1 MKFSELSRKYSS
13 SVEREDFAAA
23 AELVGQAAK
32 EAGFL
37 VGPAYHGT
45 DTKFTVFEHSED
57 IGFHFGTAAAADG
70 RIRQAGIDADSVVV
84 KAFLK
89 IANPLRVDDMFT
101 WAPEEVREALLVKQ
115 IITPEEYGNMDIV
128 GREEV
133 CGFLQRSG
141 YDAIIY
147 KNETEGGGDSFIV
160 FESRQIRDASA
171 VVLDDAGMPMTL
183 ERRFLSD
190 SSDIRGDAIS
200 SLERGGAGGRAE
212 QRAPDCSIGTSFFA
226 SGCRKCF
233 TRRELC
239 VF

>member
-13 SVEREDFAAA
+13 AVEREDFTLAAD
-23 AELVGQAAK
+23 LVGRAAQ

-57 IGFHFGTAAAADG
+57 IGFHFGTAAAAEV
-70 RIRQAGIDADSVVV
+70 RIRQAEMNADSIVV

-101 WAPEEVREALLVKQ
+101 WAPAAVREALLVKQ

-128 GREEV
+128 GREDV

-141 YDAIIY
+141 YDAIVY
-147 KNETEGGGDSFIV
+147 ENVTEGGGDSFIV
-160 FESRQIRDASA
+160 FKSRQIRDASA
-171 VVLDDAGMPMTL
+171 VILDDAGMPMTL

-190 SSDIRGDAIS
+190 SSDIRGDATGA
-200 SLERGGAGGRAE
+200 LERGGAGFHAYSSR
-212 QRAPDCSIGTSFFA
+212 QIVR
-226 SGCRKCF
+226 
-233 TRRELC
+233 
-239 VF
+239 

>member
-1 MKFSELSRKYSS
+1 MY
-13 SVEREDFAAA
+13 
-23 AELVGQAAK
+23 VGLGVAVVAGYLIYNNWKKNQPAK
-32 EAGFL
+32 
-37 VGPAYHGT
+37 T
-45 DTKFTVFEHSED
+45 
-57 IGFHFGTAAAADG
+57 TAAPATDAAPSVATAASF
-70 RIRQAGIDADSVVV
+70 AGLDADSVVV